1 MRRFFRSA
9 AFPILI
15 VIVLA
20 FFAQRLL
27 NGDEKEKTPTLS
39 EFQAQVQERSRRVR
53 RGHLPAEEQH
63 DPGPAEERQRVL
75 GRLSRTT
82 TSRQLV
88 RILERHDVAFNAE
101 GTGGSSFLS
110 ILTYILPFIL
120 FFGFWLFLMNQ
131 MQGGGSRVMSF
142 GKSRA
147 KRMSVDAPKITFRD
161 VAGVDEAVQELHEI
175 KEFLENPKRFQ
186 ALGARIPKGV
196 LLYGP
201 PGTGKTLLARAVA
214 GEAGV
219 PFFSI
224 SGSDFVE
231 MFVGV
236 GASRVRDLFEQ
247 AKQNSPCIIFMD
259 EIDAVGRHRGAG
271 MGGGHDEREQTLN
284 QLLVEMDGFEM
295 KDNIILIAATNRP
308 DILDPAL
315 LRPGRFDRQ
324 IVVDR
329 PDRKGR
335 KQILE
340 VHTRGK
346 PLAKVIDLD
355 ALAGQTPGFTG
366 ADLANLINEA
376 ALLTARSSKR
386 EITMDELEEGIMR
399 VIAGPEKKSRVMSEK
414 ERLVTAYHELGHAI
428 VGHLLPNCDPVH
440 KISIISRG
448 QALGYTISLPT
459 EDKFLT
465 TRAELTDTMGMTLGG
480 RAAEEI
486 VFGEITT
493 GASNDLEKVTA
504 TAKQMVMRYGMSER
518 LGPRVFGHDRSQP
531 FLGREFSSEPDYS
544 DEIAREID
552 DEIRRIVE
560 EAHQTAKD
568 ILIEHREAMDRI
580 SRILLRARDDQL
592 RGVREAARGGLR
604 GRGVRRARGGAEGP
618 RGPRGAGEE
627 SRSRGPQA
635 RAAAASRFRRQR
647 RDARRPPR
655 RLATFAEP
663 PIRPR
668 SARYSPGD
676 PDHGDRQR
684 DPRLVLGRGPVPANP
699 SGRSSTAARLL
710 DEGADLLDVGG
721 ESTRPGARGVSA
733 AEELARV
740 GPVVEELRG
749 APARRSRS
757 TPPRSRSR
765 RPRSTPARGSSTT
778 SRRFESEP
786 ELAAL
791 CADRDC
797 GLVLMHMQGTPRT
810 MQSDPTYDDVV
821 DDVKAFLA
829 ERIEFATA
837 EGVARGAHL
846 DRPWD
851 RLRQDRRSQPG
862 APAAAQRA
870 GRARPADRGRHLPQE
885 LPRQP
890 HGPRGRR
897 AGRRHDRL
905 QRAGDAG
912 RSVRVPGP
920 RRGRSIAR
928 RSTSPR
934 RSSAVVPGRA
944 GSRSLPDS
952 GAGALVASRPVEA
965 HRPGLELLRRGRDP
979 PPLDLHASRRQRGR
993 ARDRAAPRDRRQ
1005 LRRPGLRR
1013 RC

>member
-20 FFAQRLL
+20 FFAQRLISP
-27 NGDEKEKTPTLS
+27 GEEEEATKFGEFWEQIETTSGAAAIESVTFEQKTDTIDVKKTDGTEFSTGYPTEL
-39 EFQAQVQERSRRVR
+39 EAQ
-53 RGHLPAEEQH
+53 LINTL
-63 DPGPAEERQRVL
+63 ERQ
-75 GRLSRTT
+75 
-82 TSRQLV
+82 
-88 RILERHDVAFNAE
+88 DVTYDVK

-110 ILTYILPFIL
+110 ILTYILPFVL

-161 VAGVDEAVQELHEI
+161 VAGADEAVQELHEI
-175 KEFLENPKRFQ
+175 KEFLENPKKFQ

-247 AKQNSPCIIFMD
+247 AKQNAPCIIFMD

-335 KQILE
+335 KKILE

-346 PLAKVIDLD
+346 PLAKEIDLD
-355 ALAGQTPGFTG
+355 VLAGQTPGFTG
-366 ADLANLINEA
+366 ADLANLINES
-376 ALLTARSSKR
+376 ALLTARSGNR
-386 EITMDELEEGIMR
+386 EITMVELEEGIMR
-399 VIAGPEKKSRVMSEK
+399 VIAGPEKKTRVMSEK

-428 VGHLLPNCDPVH
+428 VGHLLPNTDPVH

-465 TRAELTDTMGMTLGG
+465 TRAELADTMAMTLGG

-486 VFGEITT
+486 IFGEITT
-493 GASNDLEKVTA
+493 GASNDLEKVTE

-531 FLGREFSSEPDYS
+531 FLGREFSAEPDYS

-560 EAHQTAKD
+560 EAHQSAKD
-568 ILIEHREAMDRI
+568 ILADRREALDRI
-580 SRILLRARDDQL
+580 SRILLE
-592 RGVREAARGGLR
+592 RETIDAPAFEKLLDGASEEEVFGAEDAEEAEEAEPAAEEAEKGT
-604 GRGVRRARGGAEGP
+604 GREGP
-618 RGPRGAGEE
+618 RPVPRPRPGFAGGSAEM
-627 SRSRGPQA
+627 
-635 RAAAASRFRRQR
+635 RA
-647 RDARRPPR
+647 DEPPR
-655 RLATFAEP
+655 RP
-663 PIRPR
+663 
-668 SARYSPGD
+668 
-676 PDHGDRQR
+676 
-684 DPRLVLGRGPVPANP
+684 
-699 SGRSSTAARLL
+699 
-710 DEGADLLDVGG
+710 
-721 ESTRPGARGVSA
+721 
-733 AEELARV
+733 
-740 GPVVEELRG
+740 
-749 APARRSRS
+749 
-757 TPPRSRSR
+757 
-765 RPRSTPARGSSTT
+765 
-778 SRRFESEP
+778 
-786 ELAAL
+786 
-791 CADRDC
+791 
-797 GLVLMHMQGTPRT
+797 
-810 MQSDPTYDDVV
+810 
-821 DDVKAFLA
+821 
-829 ERIEFATA
+829 
-837 EGVARGAHL
+837 
-846 DRPWD
+846 
-851 RLRQDRRSQPG
+851 
-862 APAAAQRA
+862 
-870 GRARPADRGRHLPQE
+870 
-885 LPRQP
+885 
-890 HGPRGRR
+890 
-897 AGRRHDRL
+897 
-905 QRAGDAG
+905 
-912 RSVRVPGP
+912 
-920 RRGRSIAR
+920 
-928 RSTSPR
+928 
-934 RSSAVVPGRA
+934 
-944 GSRSLPDS
+944 
-952 GAGALVASRPVEA
+952 
-965 HRPGLELLRRGRDP
+965 
-979 PPLDLHASRRQRGR
+979 
-993 ARDRAAPRDRRQ
+993 
-1005 LRRPGLRR
+1005 
-1013 RC
+1013 

>member
-15 VIVLA
+15 VVVLA
-20 FFAQRLL
+20 FFAQRLISPGAHQETPNYSQFL
-27 NGDEKEKTPTLS
+27 TQLNTGQLESVTINTKDNTLNVKEKNGDSYDTAYPDNT
-39 EFQAQVQERSRRVR
+39 
-53 RGHLPAEEQH
+53 EQSLVN
-63 DPGPAEERQRVL
+63 ELQRN
-75 GRLSRTT
+75 
-82 TSRQLV
+82 
-88 RILERHDVAFNAE
+88 DVSTE
-101 GTGGSSFLS
+101 VKGKGGSSLLS
-110 ILTYILPFIL
+110 LLTYILPFLL
-120 FFGFWLFLMNQ
+120 FFAFWIFLMNQ

-161 VAGVDEAVQELHEI
+161 VAGVDEAVQELQEI
-175 KEFLENPKRFQ
+175 KEFLENPKKFQ

-324 IVVDR
+324 VVVDR

-346 PLAKVIDLD
+346 PLAKEIDLD

-386 EITMDELEEGIMR
+386 EITMNELEEGIMR

-428 VGHLLPNCDPVH
+428 VGHLLPNTDPVH
-440 KISIISRG
+440 KVSIISRG
-448 QALGYTISLPT
+448 QALGYTISLPS

-465 TRAELTDTMGMTLGG
+465 TRAELTDTMAMTLGG

-493 GASNDLEKVTA
+493 GASNDLEKVTE
-504 TAKQMVMRYGMSER
+504 TAKQMVMRFGMSER

-531 FLGREFSSEPDYS
+531 FLGREFSAEPDYS

-560 EAHQTAKD
+560 EAHQTSKD
-568 ILIEHREAMDRI
+568 ILTEHREQLDRI
-580 SRILLRARDDQL
+580 SRILLERETIEAEQFVAILEGKPEDEVFPPDEEERAEPPEAETEKSA
-592 RGVREAARGGLR
+592 VR
-604 GRGVRRARGGAEGP
+604 EGP
-618 RGPRGAGEE
+618 RPR
-627 SRSRGPQA
+627 PQ
-635 RAAAASRFRRQR
+635 
-647 RDARRPPR
+647 P
-655 RLATFAEP
+655 
-663 PIRPR
+663 
-668 SARYSPGD
+668 
-676 PDHGDRQR
+676 
-684 DPRLVLGRGPVPANP
+684 
-699 SGRSSTAARLL
+699 
-710 DEGADLLDVGG
+710 
-721 ESTRPGARGVSA
+721 
-733 AEELARV
+733 
-740 GPVVEELRG
+740 
-749 APARRSRS
+749 
-757 TPPRSRSR
+757 
-765 RPRSTPARGSSTT
+765 
-778 SRRFESEP
+778 
-786 ELAAL
+786 
-791 CADRDC
+791 
-797 GLVLMHMQGTPRT
+797 
-810 MQSDPTYDDVV
+810 
-821 DDVKAFLA
+821 
-829 ERIEFATA
+829 
-837 EGVARGAHL
+837 
-846 DRPWD
+846 
-851 RLRQDRRSQPG
+851 
-862 APAAAQRA
+862 
-870 GRARPADRGRHLPQE
+870 
-885 LPRQP
+885 
-890 HGPRGRR
+890 
-897 AGRRHDRL
+897 
-905 QRAGDAG
+905 
-912 RSVRVPGP
+912 
-920 RRGRSIAR
+920 
-928 RSTSPR
+928 
-934 RSSAVVPGRA
+934 
-944 GSRSLPDS
+944 
-952 GAGALVASRPVEA
+952 
-965 HRPGLELLRRGRDP
+965 RPGLAGGGAAEMRG
-979 PPLDLHASRRQRGR
+979 
-993 ARDRAAPRDRRQ
+993 DR
-1005 LRRPGLRR
+1005 
-1013 RC
+1013 